1 VVGLQNNA
9 AVAMAAWIMMISLK
23 RSDGFLMDTA
33 WRRSPVSNLERP
45 APDEYCHNF
54 PLTSRSRFHGTSD
67 ERPIG
72 TIMFDS
78 NETGIRGSSVIRHT
92 SEAA

>member
-1 VVGLQNNA
+1 MDHDDLPEE
-9 AVAMAAWIMMISLK
+9 K
-23 RSDGFLMDTA
+23 RWVSDGHGLAPF
-33 WRRSPVSNLERP
+33 PVSNLERP
-45 APDEYCHNF
+45 APDEYCQNF
-54 PLTSRSRFHGTSD
+54 PPTSRSRFHGTSD